1 MQGISQQ
8 GTLTVGEVLRQTY
21 LESEDEVASSL
32 TLSRHADLGARLGA
46 GLYLELELV
55 AIGSLDNDLAT

>member
-21 LESEDEVASSL
+21 LENEDEVASSL

>member
-21 LESEDEVASSL
+21 LEGEDEVASSL
-32 TLSRHADLGARLGA
+32 TLSRHADLGAGLGA
-46 GLYLELELV
+46 GLHLELEFV
-55 AIGSLDNDLAT
+55 AIGCLDNDLAT